1 LARLSTAGKQQNVPI
16 DPSRDSYLVGR
27 AQAGERDAVAELYRL
42 HSPAIFRY
50 FFFRVPDQATAEDL
64 TGEVF
69 LKMLEGLPRY
79 VDRGYPFAA
88 WLFRIAHDRLV
99 DYHRR
104 KASHGSGPL
113 SDRLVD
119 AGADTERSAM
129 RAQGDRE
136 LHARLAELTSEQ
148 RLVVQLRF
156 VEGYSLQETAAILA
170 KTPGAIKAL
179 QHRALQ
185 QLARKLNR

>member
-1 LARLSTAGKQQNVPI
+1 VPI
-16 DPSRDSYLVGR
+16 DQSRDTDLVGR
-27 AQAGERDAVAELYRL
+27 AQAGEADAVAELYRH

-69 LKMLEGLPRY
+69 LKMLEALPRY

-119 AGADTERSAM
+119 AGADTELSAQ
-129 RAQGDRE
+129 RAQEDRE

-185 QLARKLNR
+185 QLARKLDR